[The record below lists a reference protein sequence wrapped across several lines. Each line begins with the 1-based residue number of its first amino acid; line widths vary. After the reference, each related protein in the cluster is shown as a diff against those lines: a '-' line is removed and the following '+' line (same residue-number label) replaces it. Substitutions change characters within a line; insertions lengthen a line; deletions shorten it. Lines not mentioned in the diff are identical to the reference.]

1 MPAPRVIIVD
11 DQRDI
16 SRMLRA
22 ALETLGRGFVI
33 VDVPSAEEAQL
44 EFRRGP
50 VDLLI
55 TDLRLPGISGLELIR
70 RLHKSSSAARM
81 IVISGY
87 ADETAR
93 AEFRSLG
100 ALFFP
105 KPLDLPAF
113 LKGVQEAVS
122 LRDLAEAR
130 QAVSGAEAAAVPAP
144 GPRDGEPPALPE
156 RLARLQRDLGALAVL
171 LVDAQ
176 GGIAA
181 QSDEAAGLDL
191 TRLLPR
197 LRQALAAS
205 RDVAQ
210 VLGAQTPT
218 NLHLLDGSAF
228 DLYAADVGE
237 AFALLIVFDGQRGA
251 GQAGLVLRYGRQ
263 AADDLLTVLNVPGA
277 LTPAAP
283 AGQAPLPASTGE
295 GVQSQG
301 DAAQLNAPA
310 APPVHKVKTGPLKK
324 KKTGPLTAAAAEPAP
339 VPTAPPPS
347 EPVPPAALPASDPP
361 EKKTTSPEA
370 AAFWDNVDG
379 AGIGDARTGTLSWEE
394 AAKLGLVKGEKPGT

>member
-1 MPAPRVIIVD
+1 
-11 DQRDI
+11 
-16 SRMLRA
+16 MLRA

-130 QAVSGAEAAAVPAP
+130 DAVSGAEAPAA
-144 GPRDGEPPALPE
+144 RDSEPQALPE

-171 LVDAQ
+171 LVDYQ

-181 QSDEAAGLDL
+181 QSDEVPGLDL
-191 TRLLPR
+191 TRVLPR
-197 LRQALAAS
+197 LGQALAGA

-210 VLGAQTPT
+210 ALGAQTPA
-218 NLHLLDGSAF
+218 NLHLFDGSAF

-237 AFALLIVFDGQRGA
+237 AFALLILFDGQRGV

-277 LTPAAP
+277 LAQPAP
-283 AGQAPLPASTGE
+283 ADPTPKAT
-295 GVQSQG
+295 
-301 DAAQLNAPA
+301 
-310 APPVHKVKTGPLKK
+310 KVKTGPLKK
-324 KKTGPLTAAAAEPAP
+324 KKTGPLATAAATVVPAHTTPEPPA
-339 VPTAPPPS
+339 
-347 EPVPPAALPASDPP
+347 VPPAAKPPAVAPLSAPP
-361 EKKTTSPEA
+361 APVEKKVTSPEA
-370 AAFWDNVDG
+370 AAFWDKVDG
-379 AGIGDARTGTLSWEE
+379 AEIGEARTGMLSWEE
-394 AAKLGLVKGEKPGT
+394 AARLGLVKGEKPGS

>member
-1 MPAPRVIIVD
+1 
-11 DQRDI
+11 
-16 SRMLRA
+16 MLRA

-81 IVISGY
+81 IVVSGY

-105 KPLDLPAF
+105 KPLDLGAF

-130 QAVSGAEAAAVPAP
+130 EAVSGPEAAPAATP
-144 GPRDGEPPALPE
+144 AAREGESPALPE
-156 RLARLQRDLGALAVL
+156 RLARLQRDLGALSVL

-181 QSDEAAGLDL
+181 QSDQAPGLNL
-191 TRLLPR
+191 PHLLPR

-205 RDVAQ
+205 REVSQA
-210 VLGAQTPT
+210 LGAQTPS
-218 NLHLLDGSAF
+218 NLHLFDGSAF
-228 DLYAADVGE
+228 DLYVADAG
-237 AFALLIVFDGQRGA
+237 ADFALLIVFDGQRGA

-277 LTPAAP
+277 LHPAVADVRAARPAP
-283 AGQAPLPASTGE
+283 
-295 GVQSQG
+295 
-301 DAAQLNAPA
+301 
-310 APPVHKVKTGPLKK
+310 KVKTGPLKK
-324 KKTGPLTAAAAEPAP
+324 KKTGPLPAAARQPDPAPAAP
-339 VPTAPPPS
+339 VPAP
-347 EPVPPAALPASDPP
+347 EV

-394 AAKLGLVKGEKPGT
+394 AARLGLVPPKNSPEQ

>member
-1 MPAPRVIIVD
+1 
-11 DQRDI
+11 
-16 SRMLRA
+16 
-22 ALETLGRGFVI
+22 
-33 VDVPSAEEAQL
+33 
-44 EFRRGP
+44 

-70 RLHKSSSAARM
+70 RLHKSSCAARM
-81 IVISGY
+81 IVVSGY

-105 KPLDLPAF
+105 KPLDLGAF

-130 QAVSGAEAAAVPAP
+130 EAVSGPEAAPAATP
-144 GPRDGEPPALPE
+144 AAREGESPALPE
-156 RLARLQRDLGALAVL
+156 RLARLQRDLGALSVL

-181 QSDEAAGLDL
+181 QSDQAPGLNL
-191 TRLLPR
+191 PHLLPR

-205 RDVAQ
+205 REVSQA
-210 VLGAQTPT
+210 LGAQTPS
-218 NLHLLDGSAF
+218 NLHLFDGSAF
-228 DLYAADVGE
+228 DLYVADAG
-237 AFALLIVFDGQRGA
+237 ADFALLIVFDGQRGA

-277 LTPAAP
+277 LHPAAP
-283 AGQAPLPASTGE
+283 EARTPPPAAGSA
-295 GVQSQG
+295 
-301 DAAQLNAPA
+301 APA
-310 APPVHKVKTGPLKK
+310 PKVKTGPLKK
-324 KKTGPLTAAAAEPAP
+324 KKTG
-339 VPTAPPPS
+339 
-347 EPVPPAALPASDPP
+347 ALPAAARQPDPAP
-361 EKKTTSPEA
+361 AAPAAPATPEPAVVEKKTTSPEA

-394 AAKLGLVKGEKPGT
+394 AARLGLVPPKNSPEQ

>member
-1 MPAPRVIIVD
+1 
-11 DQRDI
+11 
-16 SRMLRA
+16 MLRA

-130 QAVSGAEAAAVPAP
+130 DSVSGAEAAPTPAA
-144 GPRDGEPPALPE
+144 REGEPPALPE

-171 LVDAQ
+171 LVDYQ

-181 QSDEAAGLDL
+181 QSDEVPGLDL
-191 TRLLPR
+191 ARVLPR
-197 LRQALAAS
+197 LRQALAGA

-210 VLGAQTPT
+210 ALGAQTPA
-218 NLHLLDGSAF
+218 NLHLFDGSAF

-237 AFALLIVFDGQRGA
+237 AFALLILFDGQRGA

-277 LTPAAP
+277 LTPPAP
-283 AGQAPLPASTGE
+283 ASQAPKATK
-295 GVQSQG
+295 
-301 DAAQLNAPA
+301 A
-310 APPVHKVKTGPLKK
+310 KTGPLKK
-324 KKTGPLTAAAAEPAP
+324 KKTGPLATVAAAAPAQAGPKPPAVPPAP
-339 VPTAPPPS
+339 V
-347 EPVPPAALPASDPP
+347 
-361 EKKTTSPEA
+361 EKKVTSPEA
-370 AAFWDNVDG
+370 AAFWDKVDG
-379 AGIGDARTGTLSWEE
+379 AQIGEARTGMLSWEE
-394 AAKLGLVKGEKPGT
+394 AAKLGLVPPKSETDAHK

>member
-1 MPAPRVIIVD
+1 
-11 DQRDI
+11 
-16 SRMLRA
+16 MLRA

-130 QAVSGAEAAAVPAP
+130 DAVTVTDAAVAAPAA
-144 GPRDGEPPALPE
+144 REAEPPALPE

-176 GGIAA
+176 GGVAA
-181 QSDEAAGLDL
+181 QSDEAPGLDL
-191 TRLLPR
+191 ARLLPR
-197 LRQALAAS
+197 LRLALDAS

-210 VLGAQTPT
+210 ALGAQTPT
-218 NLHLLDGSAF
+218 NLHLFDGSVF

-277 LTPAAP
+277 LAP
-283 AGQAPLPASTGE
+283 APPGR

-301 DAAQLNAPA
+301 DASQLNAATPL
-310 APPVHKVKTGPLKK
+310 APKKVKTGPLKK
-324 KKTGPLTAAAAEPAP
+324 RKTGPLPAAAAVEPAP
-339 VPTAPPPS
+339 VPTAPPP
-347 EPVPPAALPASDPP
+347 PVAPAVLPDPP
-361 EKKTTSPEA
+361 EKKVTSPEA
-370 AAFWDNVDG
+370 AAFWDSVDG
-379 AGIGDARTGTLSWEE
+379 AGIGDARAGTLSWEE
-394 AAKLGLVKGEKPGT
+394 AAKLGLVPPKTPSEK